1 MAPDEALYKKIAT
14 RLIPF
19 MMLLYLIAFLDRVNI
34 SFAALTMNADLGFSP
49 TVYGWGAGIFFIGYF
64 LFEVPSNLILERV
77 GARLWIFRI
86 MVTWGLISAAMAF
99 VQGPVSF
106 FTLRFL
112 LGVAE
117 AGFLPG
123 MILYLTTWFPQ
134 ARLARFVGLFMMA
147 VPLASAIGAPI
158 SSLILL
164 SDGVLGLRGWQ
175 WLFIIEGL
183 PACVLGF
190 AVLALLPDGPASA
203 PWLNDQE
210 RAIISARLA
219 EDRARHGRVHTAFGP
234 AMVDGRVWLLC
245 LTYFGIV
252 VGLYGVGLWLPQLI
266 RGLGFSIAQVGVL
279 TALPYLA
286 SAAAMLAWGPAQ
298 RPPGRT
304 HPPRGAADAARRRG
318 PRRRNRPARG
328 LGGTRRAR
336 RSDRRHLCD
345 ARTVLGPAADLPH
358 QHGRSRRHRAD
369 QFGRQSRR
377 LSRAVDRR
385 LDAGADPQL
394 PRRACRHRRVPRAVR
409 GRGAAGRIP
418 HRSGSARRRR
428 RHALLTSAPGGSFG
442 RILSGCVSR
451 GVAVLFLIA

>member
-1 MAPDEALYKKIAT
+1 
-14 RLIPF
+14 
-19 MMLLYLIAFLDRVNI
+19 
-34 SFAALTMNADLGFSP
+34 
-49 TVYGWGAGIFFIGYF
+49 
-64 LFEVPSNLILERV
+64 
-77 GARLWIFRI
+77 
-86 MVTWGLISAAMAF
+86 MAF

-106 FTLRFL
+106 FALRFL

-210 RAIISARLA
+210 RATVSARLA

-286 SAAAMLAWGPAQ
+286 SAAAMLAWG
-298 RPPGRT
+298 
-304 HPPRGAADAARRRG
+304 
-318 PRRRNRPARG
+318 
-328 LGGTRRAR
+328 R
-336 RSDRRHLCD
+336 RSDRKGERIRHVALPTLL
-345 ARTVLGPAADLPH
+345 AAAGLVAAIALPAGWGELAALGVATVGIYATLGPFWGLPPIFLTSTAAAGGIALINSVGNLGGFLGPSIVGWTLELTH
-358 QHGRSRRHRAD
+358 SFHGGLAVIAACL
-369 QFGRQSRR
+369 G
-377 LSRAVDRR
+377 LSVAAVLLVGYRI
-385 LDAGADPQL
+385 
-394 PRRACRHRRVPRAVR
+394 
-409 GRGAAGRIP
+409 GRGARAAVAGTQ
-418 HRSGSARRRR
+418 S
-428 RHALLTSAPGGSFG
+428 
-442 RILSGCVSR
+442 
-451 GVAVLFLIA
+451 

>member
-64 LFEVPSNLILERV
+64 LFEVPSNLILERA

-106 FTLRFL
+106 FALRFL

-203 PWLNDQE
+203 PWLNEQE
-210 RAIISARLA
+210 RATVTARLA

-286 SAAAMLAWGPAQ
+286 SAAAMLAWG
-298 RPPGRT
+298 
-304 HPPRGAADAARRRG
+304 
-318 PRRRNRPARG
+318 
-328 LGGTRRAR
+328 R
-336 RSDRRHLCD
+336 RSDRKGERIRHVALPTLL
-345 ARTVLGPAADLPH
+345 AAAGLVAAIALPAGWGELAALGVTTVGIYATLGPFWGLPPIFLTSTAAAGGIALINSVGNLGGFLGPSIVGWTLELTH
-358 QHGRSRRHRAD
+358 SFHGGLAVIAACL
-369 QFGRQSRR
+369 G
-377 LSRAVDRR
+377 LSVVAVLLVGYRI
-385 LDAGADPQL
+385 
-394 PRRACRHRRVPRAVR
+394 
-409 GRGAAGRIP
+409 GRGARAAVAGTRP
-418 HRSGSARRRR
+418 
-428 RHALLTSAPGGSFG
+428 
-442 RILSGCVSR
+442 
-451 GVAVLFLIA
+451 